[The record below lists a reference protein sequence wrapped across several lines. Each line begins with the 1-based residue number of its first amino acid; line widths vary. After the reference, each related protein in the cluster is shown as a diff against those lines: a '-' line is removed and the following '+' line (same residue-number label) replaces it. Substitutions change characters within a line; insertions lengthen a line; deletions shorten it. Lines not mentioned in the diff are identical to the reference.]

1 MTINFLLLILLAMTP
16 VQSADQF
23 SATVSKSEAVFV
35 LPVDTRD
42 KWTWQRADTRPNAQ
56 EYRMDV
62 TLKNEDK
69 EYTFGFYLWRR
80 AGARSGSGSLKDLI
94 AAGQKSLFERS
105 ESRLMTII
113 HGADVK
119 VKVND
124 NRLEISVHKSDDLK
138 RLFSGHPTEATFK
151 IKYPDSPEAIQKVP
165 IVYQ

>member
-1 MTINFLLLILLAMTP
+1 MTLNLLSMILLTIVP
-16 VQSADQF
+16 IQSADQF

-35 LPVDTRD
+35 MPVEVRD
-42 KWTWQRADTRPNAQ
+42 RWEWQRADTRPNAR

-80 AGARSGSGSLKDLI
+80 AGARSGSGSFKDLI

-119 VKVND
+119 VKTKD
-124 NRLEISVHKSDDLK
+124 NRLEISVHDGNDLK

-151 IKYPDSPEAIQKVP
+151 IKYPDAPEVIQKVP
-165 IVYQ
+165 IVYE

>member
-1 MTINFLLLILLAMTP
+1 MTIIFLFITALAFT
-16 VQSADQF
+16 QSADQF

-80 AGARSGSGSLKDLI
+80 ANARSGSGSLKDLI
-94 AAGQKSLFERS
+94 AAGQKSLFERG

-119 VKVND
+119 VKIKD
-124 NRLEISVHKSDDLK
+124 KRLEISVHSGDDLK

-151 IKYPDSPEAIQKVP
+151 IKYPDSAEVIQKVP

>member
-1 MTINFLLLILLAMTP
+1 MRIIFLFITALAFTP
-16 VQSADQF
+16 IQSADQY

-35 LPVDTRD
+35 MPIEVRD

-80 AGARSGSGSLKDLI
+80 ANARSTSGSFNDLI

-119 VKVND
+119 VKVKD
-124 NRLEISVHKSDDLK
+124 NRLEISVHRGDDLK
-138 RLFSGHPTEATFK
+138 RLFSSHPTEVTFK
-151 IKYPDSPEAIQKVP
+151 IKYPDSPEVMQKVS